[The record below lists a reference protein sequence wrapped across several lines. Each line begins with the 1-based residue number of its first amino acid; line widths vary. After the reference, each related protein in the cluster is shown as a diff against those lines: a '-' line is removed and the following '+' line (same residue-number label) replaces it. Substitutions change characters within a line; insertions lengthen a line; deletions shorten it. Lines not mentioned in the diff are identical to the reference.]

1 MSIKL
6 LSALNT
12 YYQRVTE
19 ATWDPSQ
26 TAPTEVIF
34 TPAPE
39 YDLESMIWVLTY
51 AMFLRTQEA
60 LPPSER
66 VDYKKGV
73 VDPYYGPASY
83 KKLMV
88 LRRSMFAAGTTFD
101 APDILY
107 WLPNDNERRWFQRA
121 MRMVSKQYQPDD
133 DGKIQVITFDS
144 MEKLCEDF
152 ITD

>member
-1 MSIKL
+1 MSIQL

-12 YYQRVTE
+12 HHQHVTQ
-19 ATWDPSQ
+19 ATRDPSK
-26 TAPTEVIF
+26 AVPTEVIF

-73 VDPYYGPASY
+73 VDAYYGTASY

-88 LRRSMFAAGTTFD
+88 LRRSMFAAGASFN

-107 WLPNDNERRWFQRA
+107 WLPDNNERHWFQRA
-121 MRMVSKQYQPDD
+121 MRMVSKQHLLDD
-133 DGKIQVITFDS
+133 DGKTQVITFDS